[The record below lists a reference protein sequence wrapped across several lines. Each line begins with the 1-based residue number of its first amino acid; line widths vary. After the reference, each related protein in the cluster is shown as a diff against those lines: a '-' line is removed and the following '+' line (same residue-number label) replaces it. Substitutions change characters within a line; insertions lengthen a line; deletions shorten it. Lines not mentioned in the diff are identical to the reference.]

1 MVFII
6 KLCTRK
12 RKKKLSINSLSH
24 SWPVQH
30 KKRLF
35 LENLFSPKSHGE
47 VQHGIC
53 LEGWACSFTTSSSSC
68 KRLIP
73 KKSSPPLV
81 AHTCALLCANS
92 SSCAARCCA
101 AVQLMKPFPK
111 DRIIKNIKR
120 QLCIRKGPVPSD
132 SAVWHRVTDF
142 KDKAWRKRRRE
153 QRRLGGC

>member
-1 MVFII
+1 M
-6 KLCTRK
+6 LCFPRPLLLIGTLCSHHVHGIYYK
-12 RKKKLSINSLSH
+12 IMHKEKKKKSSRLTASLTPDQSKTK
-24 SWPVQH
+24 SVP
-30 KKRLF
+30 F
-35 LENLFSPKSHGE
+35 LGNLFSPKSHGE

-132 SAVWHRVTDF
+132 SAV
-142 KDKAWRKRRRE
+142 
-153 QRRLGGC
+153 